1 MNMAMMATMPTTIHS
16 QYFDSIPVIDIPE
29 PDGAVAVLYATLTDE
44 GGGVAM
50 GVVPPLANC

>member
-1 MNMAMMATMPTTIHS
+1 MMATMPTTIQS
-16 QYFDSIPVIDIPE
+16 QYFDSIPVIDIPVL
-29 PDGAVAVLYATLTDE
+29 PDEAVAVLYATLVDE